1 MRQIRTLLFEMSD
14 RIEGI
19 LTPVFIWA
27 KKKQNFGNY
36 AGLS

>member
-1 MRQIRTLLFEMSD
+1 MLFKMSD

-19 LTPVFIWA
+19 LTSVFAWA